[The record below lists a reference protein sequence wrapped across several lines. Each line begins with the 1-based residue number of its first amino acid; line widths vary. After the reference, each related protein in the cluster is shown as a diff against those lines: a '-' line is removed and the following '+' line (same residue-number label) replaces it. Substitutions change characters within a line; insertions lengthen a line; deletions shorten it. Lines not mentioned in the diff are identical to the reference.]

1 MHASQVKC
9 SIMLLDQARRGGAMG
24 DRTFPLAR
32 RTNYLLVSPTRVMNV
47 VDETKFREVFYDDIQ
62 D

>member
-9 SIMLLDQARRGGAMG
+9 SIMRAAETVMGGR
-24 DRTFPLAR
+24 DEPLAR
-32 RTNYLLVSPTRVMNV
+32 RTNHLLVSPTRVMNV
-47 VDETKFREVFYDDIQ
+47 IEKPNSERIFYDDIQ

>member
-9 SIMLLDQARRGGAMG
+9 SIMLLDQARRGDVMG
-24 DRTFPLAR
+24 GRTILWPGEQTTCF
-32 RTNYLLVSPTRVMNV
+32 VSPTRVMNV

>member
-9 SIMLLDQARRGGAMG
+9 SIMLLDQARRGDVMG
-24 DRTFPLAR
+24 GRTILWPR
-32 RTNYLLVSPTRVMNV
+32 RTNHLLVSPTRVMNV